1 MNGQVNEADYV
12 GGGTPVNA
20 IMGGGNA
27 MPQQQPQGGAI
38 PQGGQQMIQ
47 QQMMQQQAIPQQHQ
61 QNYYPHLMAQ
71 NAQNTQREMYT
82 QQPPTVQ
89 KDMFQD
95 YTNCK
100 PMEIVIIFV
109 LFICLTNCIVLQLQK
124 QLLPTNLY
132 SRYNNP
138 PWILVFINA
147 VIFIII
153 YILLYKYAF
162 N

>member
-1 MNGQVNEADYV
+1 MNGQVNESDYV

-20 IMGGGNA
+20 IMGGGNTNT
-27 MPQQQPQGGAI
+27 MPQQQMPQQQMQQQQMQQQQMQQ
-38 PQGGQQMIQ
+38 QGGQM
-47 QQMMQQQAIPQQHQ
+47 
-61 QNYYPHLMAQ
+61 YYPHLMAQ
-71 NAQNTQREMYT
+71 RVEQQQRNMYT
-82 QQPPTVQ
+82 QPPPIVQ
-89 KDMFQD
+89 KDMFQE

-100 PMEIVIIFV
+100 PMEIIIIFV
-109 LFICLTNCIVLQLQK
+109 LFICLTNCILIQLQK
-124 QLLPTNLY
+124 QILPTNLY

-138 PWILVFINA
+138 PWILVFVNA